1 MKYRYNVRILTRDEM
16 AEEVDFIDLN
26 DVPEYQ
32 GAKLFIVS
40 TNDENPYEGVIYD
53 NGEMWV
59 FGARH
64 DHRVSTLEELLDQ
77 IASGDD

>member
-1 MKYRYNVRILTRDEM
+1 MKYHYNVRILTRDEM
-16 AEEVDFIDLN
+16 AEEVGFIDLN

-32 GAKLFIVS
+32 RAKLFIVS

-53 NGEMWV
+53 NDEMWV
-59 FGARH
+59 FGAIQG
-64 DHRVSTLEELLDQ
+64 HRVSTLKELLDQ

>member
-16 AEEVDFIDLN
+16 AEEVGFIDLN

-59 FGARH
+59 FGSIHR
-64 DHRVSTLEELLDQ
+64 HRVSTLEELLDQ

>member
-1 MKYRYNVRILTRDEM
+1 MMYHYNVKILTRDEM
-16 AEEVDFIDLN
+16 AEKVDLN

-40 TNDENPYEGVIYD
+40 TNDENPYEGVIYE

-59 FGARH
+59 FGARY
-64 DHRVSTLEELLDQ
+64 DSQVSSLSEMLDQ

>member
-1 MKYRYNVRILTRDEM
+1 MYNVRILTSDEM
-16 AEEVDFIDLN
+16 AEEVYNFN

-53 NGEMWV
+53 NGDMWV
-59 FGARH
+59 YGARY
-64 DHRVSTLEELLDQ
+64 DSRVLSLSEMLDQ
-77 IASGDD
+77 IASGD

>member
-1 MKYRYNVRILTRDEM
+1 MKYHYEVKILTRDEM
-16 AEEVDFIDLN
+16 AEEVYNFN

-53 NGEMWV
+53 NGDMWV
-59 FGARH
+59 YGAH
-64 DHRVSTLEELLDQ
+64 YDSRVLSLSEMLDQ
-77 IASGDD
+77 IASGD

>member
-1 MKYRYNVRILTRDEM
+1 MKYHYEAKILTRDEM
-16 AEEVDFIDLN
+16 AEEVYNFN

-53 NGEMWV
+53 NGDMWV
-59 FGARH
+59 FGTRH

>member
-1 MKYRYNVRILTRDEM
+1 MYNVRILTSYEM
-16 AEEVDFIDLN
+16 AGEVYNFN

-32 GAKLFIVS
+32 GAELFIVS
-40 TNDENPYEGVIYD
+40 TDDENPYEGVVYE

-64 DHRVSTLEELLDQ
+64 DHRVSTLKELLDQ

>member
-1 MKYRYNVRILTRDEM
+1 MKYHYNVRILTRDEM
-16 AEEVDFIDLN
+16 AEEVDLN

-40 TNDENPYEGVIYD
+40 TNDENPYEGVIYE

-59 FGARH
+59 FGARY
-64 DHRVSTLEELLDQ
+64 DSQVLSLSEMLDQ
-77 IASGDD
+77 IASGD

>member
-1 MKYRYNVRILTRDEM
+1 MKYHYNVRILTRDEM
-16 AEEVDFIDLN
+16 AEEVYHFN

-53 NGEMWV
+53 NGEMWM